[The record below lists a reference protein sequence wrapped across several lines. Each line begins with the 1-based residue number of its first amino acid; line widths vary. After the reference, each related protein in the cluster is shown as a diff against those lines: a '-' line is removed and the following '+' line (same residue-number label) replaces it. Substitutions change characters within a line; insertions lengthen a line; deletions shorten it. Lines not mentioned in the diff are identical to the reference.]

1 MDVREAV
8 HEFLHAKHTY
18 LELFLLIL
26 TTMHPYCPLTRVR
39 SNQHIL
45 WNKADVPGRG
55 FYFFEIKKGFRMSVA
70 TLVLAAALNP
80 GGLIAWIIIGL
91 LAGWL
96 AGVIM
101 PGRGFG
107 FLGDLIVGLVGA
119 FIGGLIV
126 NLLVPDATFGFW
138 GSLLVAL
145 VGACILVGILH
156 AIGRGRTT
164 PNRNAPL

>member
-1 MDVREAV
+1 
-8 HEFLHAKHTY
+8 
-18 LELFLLIL
+18 
-26 TTMHPYCPLTRVR
+26 
-39 SNQHIL
+39 
-45 WNKADVPGRG
+45 
-55 FYFFEIKKGFRMSVA
+55 MSLA

-101 PGRGFG
+101 PGKGFG
-107 FLGDLIVGLVGA
+107 LIGDLIIGLVGA

-145 VGACILVGILH
+145 IGACILVGILH
-156 AIGRGRTT
+156 AIGRGRSRTE
-164 PNRNAPL
+164 P